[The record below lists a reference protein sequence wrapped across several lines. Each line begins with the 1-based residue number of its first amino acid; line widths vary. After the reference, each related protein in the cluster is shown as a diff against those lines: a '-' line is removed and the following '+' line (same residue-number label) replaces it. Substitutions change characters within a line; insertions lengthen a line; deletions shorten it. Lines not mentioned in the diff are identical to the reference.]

1 MTRDDVPSI
10 QRDVWNRRRFLQ
22 TAGLGAAALITSGC
36 ASLFGARHLLSS
48 GRKPN
53 ILFIMA
59 DDHASHAMGCYGSK
73 INKTPNMD
81 RIAREGALF
90 QNCFCTNS
98 ICAPSRAVI
107 LTGRYSHINGVTDN
121 SQEFDGSQETF
132 PKLLRA
138 AGYQTALI
146 GKWHLQSDPTGF
158 DHWCILP
165 GQGAYND
172 PVLIEMGTRKKH
184 PGYATDIITD
194 LSIAWL
200 KQRDPQKPFLL
211 MCQHKA
217 PHRNWVPDAAHAGL
231 FKDTDVPEPPTFNDD
246 YRTRSDAARL
256 QEMTIER
263 HLTQNDVK
271 EPIPPNLKGQ
281 GLKKWKYQRFIKDYL
296 RCIASVDDNIGRL
309 LDYLDQSG
317 LTENTLVIYTSDQG
331 FFLGDH
337 GWFDK
342 RFMYEESFRMPLV
355 MRLPGMIKAGSV
367 NQDLVMN
374 LDFAPTFLEC
384 AGVPVSAGMQGRSMV
399 PLLRGKTP
407 RDWRRSV
414 YYHYYEYP
422 AEHAARRHYG
432 VRTKRYKLIHFY
444 YDIDAWELY
453 DLQKDPRELNNL
465 CGDPACA
472 RIVEELKAELNRL
485 KRQYRDPVL

>member
-1 MTRDDVPSI
+1 MTRDDDSSI
-10 QRDVWNRRRFLQ
+10 PRDVWNRRRFLQ

-36 ASLFGARHLLSS
+36 ASLFGAKRLLPS

-53 ILFIMA
+53 ILFIMG
-59 DDHASHAMGCYGSK
+59 DDHASHAMSCYGSK

-121 SQEFDGSQETF
+121 GQKFDGSQETF

-271 EPIPPNLKGQ
+271 EPIPPGLEGQ
-281 GLKKWKYQRFIKDYL
+281 GLKNWKYQRFIKDYL

-317 LTENTLVIYTSDQG
+317 LTKNTLVIYTSDQG

-355 MRLPGMIKAGSV
+355 MRLPAMIKAGSV

-384 AGVPVSAGMQGRSMV
+384 AGVPVSTGMQGRSML

-432 VRTKRYKLIHFY
+432 VRTKRHKLIHFY

-453 DLQKDPRELNNL
+453 DLQNDPHELNNL
-465 CGDPACA
+465 YADPACA
-472 RIVEELKAELNRL
+472 GIVKELKAELNRL
-485 KRQYRDPVL
+485 KQQYRDPVS